1 MWLTRLS
8 WSPRKLAPGTRATQG
23 TSSAWSMRAMA
34 SLDHSSSREVE
45 GSGVSGTIVGFISV
59 FLPGAP
65 VGAASAASVLGG
77 AARRKTGELADRR
90 QLRLG
95 FREPELHGR
104 VEPELDPVQPLAG
117 ELDEPR
123 AGDRAAPG
131 GPRGRDRAPASRGS
145 RTSSAGRR
153 RGRRAPRSARR
164 SLRPAVVRFH
174 FVTSYPSAPRLSR
187 VLTVTGARRGA
198 SPSAASV

>member
-1 MWLTRLS
+1 LPMWLTRLS

-23 TSSAWSMRAMA
+23 TSSAWSMRAIA

-90 QLRLG
+90 QLCLG

-117 ELDEPR
+117 ELDDSR
-123 AGDRAAPG
+123 GGDRAAPG
-131 GPRGRDRAPASRGS
+131 GSADAVDDEHRARPARSVGTPSVARLRLAVSCLGRSCS
-145 RTSSAGRR
+145 R
-153 RGRRAPRSARR
+153 RGKRATA
-164 SLRPAVVRFH
+164 H
-174 FVTSYPSAPRLSR
+174 DSAPR
-187 VLTVTGARRGA
+187 
-198 SPSAASV
+198 

>member
-1 MWLTRLS
+1 
-8 WSPRKLAPGTRATQG
+8 
-23 TSSAWSMRAMA
+23 MA

-104 VEPELDPVQPLAG
+104 GPQEREGGLQVP
-117 ELDEPR
+117 PR
-123 AGDRAAPG
+123 V
-131 GPRGRDRAPASRGS
+131 
-145 RTSSAGRR
+145 T
-153 RGRRAPRSARR
+153 
-164 SLRPAVVRFH
+164 RP
-174 FVTSYPSAPRLSR
+174 
-187 VLTVTGARRGA
+187 
-198 SPSAASV
+198 SVMDAQ